1 MPAHE
6 SFHKRSLSEGQMG
19 SSIALEAQRIVR
31 DAASPI
37 PAGETVKGQ
46 LRRAARAL
54 GYSAGDWRMRSAWYG
69 EASTWSAAAFE
80 QLRDR
85 HRLWRRRQAA
95 RSQSEADKLAFLIAT
110 LAERLQATD
119 AEFHR
124 DNIAALVQD
133 ARRLGDLDRRMGIEA
148 AGE

>member
-1 MPAHE
+1 MS
-6 SFHKRSLSEGQMG
+6 SF
-19 SSIALEAQRIVR
+19 IACEAQRIVK

-37 PAGETVKGQ
+37 PAGETIQMQ

-54 GYSAGDWRMRSAWYG
+54 GYRDGDWRIRAAWYG
-69 EASTWSAAAFE
+69 EASTWSAASFE

-85 HRLWRRRQAA
+85 HRLWRQRQAA
-95 RSQSEADKLAFLIAT
+95 RSQSEKIKLAALLSA

-124 DNIAALVQD
+124 DNIAALLD
-133 ARRLGDLDRRMGIEA
+133 TTREIGDLDRRVERPLD
-148 AGE
+148 E